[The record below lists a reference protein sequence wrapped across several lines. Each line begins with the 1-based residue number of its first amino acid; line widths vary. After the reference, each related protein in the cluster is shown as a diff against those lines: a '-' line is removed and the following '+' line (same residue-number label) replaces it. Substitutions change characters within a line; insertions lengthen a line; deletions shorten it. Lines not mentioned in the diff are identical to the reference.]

1 MNFDYTEEQ
10 RALRD
15 SLQRFIEKEYS
26 FDRRRTLMRSNE
38 SFNRE
43 VWERFAELGL
53 LALGVPEDCG
63 GIGGT
68 AVDTMLVMEC
78 LGKGL
83 VLEPY
88 IPSAVLAT
96 NLVRAAGTAEQNQS
110 LLRSAAEGRL
120 VLAAALAEPE
130 ARYALNQVATA
141 AEATAD
147 GWCISGN
154 KALVLGGPSADKF
167 IVSARTG
174 GDAVAA
180 EGISLFVVDR
190 DTPGLELR
198 ACRTHDA
205 TQAADIALRSVQ
217 VGHVALLGAA
227 GKALP
232 GIERAVDQALAAL
245 CAEAVG
251 IMVALNEATLDYLKT
266 RQQFGQPIGRFQA
279 LQHRMVDMVIAT
291 EQARS
296 MTILAAVKADAPDP
310 AERQKF
316 LSGAKTYVG
325 MAARTVGQTAVQ
337 LHGGMGVVDEL
348 IVSHYFKRL
357 TMIMA
362 SLGDTDFH
370 LDRFSRTLLAA

>member
-10 RALRD
+10 RALQD

-26 FDRRRTLMRSNE
+26 FEKRRALIRSGD

-43 VWERFAELGL
+43 VWAHFAELGL
-53 LALGVPEDCG
+53 LALTIPEDCG
-63 GIGGT
+63 GIGGN

-88 IPSAVLAT
+88 LACVVLANT
-96 NLVRAAGTAEQNQS
+96 LVSTAGTPQQKQS
-110 LLRSAAEGRL
+110 LLPLAAEGRL
-120 VLAAALAEPE
+120 LLAAALCEPE
-130 ARYALNQVATA
+130 ARYALDRITTT

-147 GWCISGN
+147 GWRISGK

-174 GDAVAA
+174 GETNAA
-180 EGISLFVVDR
+180 EGISLLLVENG
-190 DTPGLELR
+190 TPGLDVR
-198 ACRTHDA
+198 AYRTHDG
-205 TQAADIALRSVQ
+205 THAADITLRSVE
-217 VGHVALLGAA
+217 VGHAALLGTV

-232 GIERAVDQALAAL
+232 CIELAVVQALAAL

-251 IMVALNEATLDYLKT
+251 IMTALNDATLDYMKT
-266 RQQFGQPIGRFQA
+266 RKQFGQPIGRFQA
-279 LQHRMVDMVIAT
+279 LQHRMVDMVVAT

-296 MTILAAVKADAPDP
+296 MTILAAVKAGASDP
-310 AERQKF
+310 TERLKYM
-316 LSGAKTYVG
+316 SGAKTYVG

-362 SLGDTDFH
+362 TLGDTDFH
-370 LDRFSRTLLAA
+370 LDRFSRALLAA